1 MVKGVKIYAI
11 VSQCLIQMFVL
22 MYLGYKI
29 GADWWLKSGTW
40 GAILCVIGAILG
52 IVLLMVTVVKAG
64 GVFDKRK
71 NVQ

>member
-1 MVKGVKIYAI
+1 MVRGVKIYSV

-29 GADWWLKSGTW
+29 GADWVIKDGNW

-52 IVLLMVTVVKAG
+52 IILMICTVMKAG
-64 GVFDKRK
+64 DVFDKRK